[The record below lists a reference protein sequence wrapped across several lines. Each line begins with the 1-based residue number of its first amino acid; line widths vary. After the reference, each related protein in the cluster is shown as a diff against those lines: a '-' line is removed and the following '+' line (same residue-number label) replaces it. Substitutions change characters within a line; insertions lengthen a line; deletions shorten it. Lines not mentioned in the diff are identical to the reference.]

1 MRSPDA
7 DVRRPGPNRPLLV
20 AFPWAAAAGLASSL
34 IGGGFSALG
43 ASNQNKAA
51 KQAAQVQ
58 MDFQREMFGSR
69 YQMTMRDMKL
79 AGLNPILAYKQGGG
93 SPPGGSSYSPVN
105 VGAAGVQ
112 GASGAAASAVA
123 LIRQNQELKNMTA
136 QERLIQSQ
144 IDAQAGARAASKVES
159 QIYSGK
165 NARSIWLLKH
175 GTGGPASKAAQFLLG
190 QDDDNS
196 AKSLKNRTR
205 KMFTPRPGSLP
216 GSFSTLGRVRP
227 KKRRQA
233 QSNDFSRW
241 MKKTRKRVYGPR
253 NKKSYP
259 FQRRGLRSLKR

>member
-1 MRSPDA
+1 M
-7 DVRRPGPNRPLLV
+7 

-105 VGAAGVQ
+105 VGSAGVQ
-112 GASGAAASAVA
+112 GASAGANSAIAMV
-123 LIRQNQELKNMTA
+123 RQNQELKNMNA
-136 QERLIQSQ
+136 QERLTQSQ

-165 NARSIWLLKH
+165 NARSIWLLKN

-205 KMFTPRPGSLP
+205 KLFNKPTGKPLGNP
-216 GSFSTLGRVRP
+216 LGRARAP
-227 KKRRQA
+227 ARRKA

-241 MKKTRKRVYGPR
+241 MKRMRKRVYGPR
-253 NKKSYP
+253 NKKTYP
-259 FQRRGLRSLKR
+259 FQRRGMRSLKR